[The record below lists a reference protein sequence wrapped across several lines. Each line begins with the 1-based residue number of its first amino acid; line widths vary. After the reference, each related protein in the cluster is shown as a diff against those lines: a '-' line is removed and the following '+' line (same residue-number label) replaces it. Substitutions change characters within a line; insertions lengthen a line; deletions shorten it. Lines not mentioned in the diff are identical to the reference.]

1 MVLRKITGLLACCL
15 VVGMASFAM
24 AGVPDVTLC
33 EATTAAGDTP
43 VSLNNRP
50 NGSGTPLSACYA
62 FGGAQTDATITLYVV
77 DGLGDPIYLYGFED
91 MWLETTLGGMVAC
104 TAGTVANQNTDED
117 GMTEWADALN
127 AGGYTDP
134 ATELTV
140 VVINGDAL
148 AQPGFNIQHNS
159 PDFDG
164 NGVANLSDIAAFTQD
179 LFGAYVYRAD
189 FLWDGTINLSD
200 VALMAQGNG
209 TACP

>member
-1 MVLRKITGLLACCL
+1 MGLLACCL
-15 VVGMASFAM
+15 VVGMASVAM
-24 AGVPDVTLC
+24 AGVPDLALSS
-33 EATTAAGDTP
+33 ATTAAAEP
-43 VSLNNRP
+43 VSLYNLP
-50 NGSGTPLSACYA
+50 NGSGSELSSAYA
-62 FGGAQTDATITLYVV
+62 FGGALTDATITLYLV
-77 DGLGDPIYLYGFED
+77 DGLGDPIYLYGSED
-91 MWLETTLGGMVAC
+91 MWLETTLGGLAFC
-104 TAGTVANQNTDED
+104 TGGTIADQYTDED
-117 GMTEWADALN
+117 GMTEWADALS

-148 AQPGFNIQHNS
+148 DQAGFNIQHNS
-159 PDFDG
+159 ADFDG

-209 TACP
+209 TACQ